1 MKTVSEIAKEI
12 GVTPQAVYKRLNN
25 QLKTSLKGRLHK
37 GLKGETLIDADG
49 ERIIKESFKQ
59 VVKPF
64 NETSSTTVD
73 KQFINSLMEQ
83 LKVKDQQL
91 QEKDE
96 QIRQLIQINQT
107 NQMVLL
113 QAQKQIAAAEEKNEL
128 LFNALTEGE
137 KEVPQK
143 SLWARIFKK
152 GR

>member
-37 GLKGETLIDADG
+37 GLKGGILIDDDG
-49 ERIIKESFKQ
+49 ERIIKDAFNSVNNQLKQ
-59 VVKPF
+59 PVE
-64 NETSSTTVD
+64 N
-73 KQFINSLMEQ
+73 QFINSLIEQ

-96 QIRQLIQINQT
+96 QIRQLIQVNQT

-113 QAQKQIAAAEEKNEL
+113 QAQKQIAAAEEKNEM
-128 LFNALTEGE
+128 LFNAFTEESTAAPAAPKKGIW
-137 KEVPQK
+137 KK
-143 SLWARIFKK
+143 IFKK
-152 GR
+152 E